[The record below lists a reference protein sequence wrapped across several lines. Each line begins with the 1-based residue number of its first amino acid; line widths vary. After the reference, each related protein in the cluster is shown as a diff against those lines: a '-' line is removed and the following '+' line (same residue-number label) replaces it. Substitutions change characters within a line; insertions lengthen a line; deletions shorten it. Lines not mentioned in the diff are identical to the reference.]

1 MVLGRLGRSLY
12 EALKRVFRAPAVDEK
27 LVNELVRDIQR
38 ALLQAD
44 VNVRLVLALS
54 ERIRE
59 RALKEE
65 LPPGISRRE
74 HVIKVVYDELVKL
87 VGEKPAELDVRPGQ
101 RKVIMLVGLQGS
113 GKTTSAAKLAYFLKQ
128 KGLKVGLVCADT
140 YRPGAYAQLRQL
152 AEEVGVPFYGEPD
165 GRDPVGIALRGLK
178 EFSGLDVVII
188 DTAGRHKEEKALM
201 EEMKALAAAIRPDE
215 VMLVIDATIG
225 QQAGVQARAF
235 HEATP
240 IGSIFLAKLDGSAR
254 GGGALSAVA
263 ATGARIKFVG
273 TGERIEDIEHF
284 IPARFIGR
292 LLGIGDIEAIIQ
304 KVREAEKEVSEE
316 ALVAIARGR
325 FTLYELREVLKGMSR
340 RGRLSKLLGLLPG
353 LPYEVPKEA
362 FDEMEVKMK
371 RWLAI
376 MDSMTSE
383 EMANPRILNASR
395 IRRIARGSGT
405 TERDVRELIKYYNM
419 MKKMGKQLKK
429 LRRGPLG
436 LRLGHRN
443 CLLYTSP
450 SPRD

>member
-1 MVLGRLGRSLY
+1 
-12 EALKRVFRAPAVDEK
+12 
-27 LVNELVRDIQR
+27 
-38 ALLQAD
+38 
-44 VNVRLVLALS
+44 
-54 ERIRE
+54 
-59 RALKEE
+59 
-65 LPPGISRRE
+65 
-74 HVIKVVYDELVKL
+74 
-87 VGEKPAELDVRPGQ
+87 
-101 RKVIMLVGLQGS
+101 MLVGLQGS

-215 VMLVIDATIG
+215 VILVIDATIG

-284 IPARFIGR
+284 VPTRFIGR

-362 FDEMEVKMK
+362 FDEMEVKVK

-436 LRLGHRN
+436 LRLGRGKW
-443 CLLYTSP
+443 P
-450 SPRD
+450 FKAG

>member
-1 MVLGRLGRSLY
+1 MVLARLGKALY
-12 EALKRVFRAPAVDEK
+12 EAVKRVFRAPAVDER

-54 ERIRE
+54 ERIRK

-65 LPPGISRRE
+65 FPPGISRRE
-74 HVIKVVYDELVKL
+74 HVIKVVYEELVRL

-101 RKVIMLVGLQGS
+101 RKVLMLVGLQGS
-113 GKTTSAAKLAYFLKQ
+113 GKTTSAAKLAYFFKQ

-152 AEEVGVPFYGEPD
+152 ADYVGVPFYGEPD

-178 EFSGLDVVII
+178 ALSDADLIII

-201 EEMKALAAAIRPDE
+201 EEMRSLAAAIRPDE

-225 QQAGVQARAF
+225 QQAGVQAAAF
-235 HEATP
+235 HQATP

-263 ATGARIKFVG
+263 ATGAPIKFVG
-273 TGERIEDIEHF
+273 TGEKVEDIEHF
-284 IPARFIGR
+284 VPTRFIAR
-292 LLGIGDIEAIIQ
+292 LLGIGDLEAIIQ
-304 KVREAEKEVSEE
+304 KVREAEKEVSGE
-316 ALVAIARGR
+316 ALEAIARGR
-325 FTLYELREVLKGMSR
+325 FTFYELREVLKSMR
-340 RGRLSKLLGLLPG
+340 KRGWLSKLLGFLPG
-353 LPYEVPKEA
+353 LPYELPSEA
-362 FDEMEVKMK
+362 TGEMEVKVE

-376 MDSMTSE
+376 MNSMTPE
-383 EMANPRILNASR
+383 EMANPRILNSSR

-419 MKKMGKQLKK
+419 MKKMGKQLRK
-429 LRRGPLG
+429 LRRTPFG
-436 LRLGHRN
+436 LKLAKGKWPIRMG
-443 CLLYTSP
+443 
-450 SPRD
+450 

>member
-383 EMANPRILNASR
+383 EMTNPRILNASR

-436 LRLGHRN
+436 LRLGHRKW
-443 CLLYTSP
+443 P
-450 SPRD
+450 FKAG

>member
-12 EALKRVFRAPAVDEK
+12 DALRRVFRAPAVDEK

-54 ERIRE
+54 ERIRK
-59 RALKEE
+59 RALGED

-87 VGEKPAELDVRPGQ
+87 VGEKPAEIDVGPG
-101 RKVIMLVGLQGS
+101 RKKIIMLVGLQGS
-113 GKTTSAAKLAYFLKQ
+113 GKTTSAAKLAYFFKRE
-128 KGLKVGLVCADT
+128 GLKAGLICADT
-140 YRPGAYAQLRQL
+140 YRPGAYAQLSQL
-152 AEEVGVPFYGEPD
+152 AEVAGALFYGEP
-165 GRDPVGIALRGLK
+165 GAKDPVGIALRGLK
-178 EFSGLDVVII
+178 ELSEADVIII

-201 EEMKALAAAIRPDE
+201 EEMRALAEAIEPDE

-263 ATGARIKFVG
+263 ETGARIKFVG
-273 TGERIEDIEHF
+273 TGEKIEDIEHF
-284 IPARFIGR
+284 VPTRFIAR
-292 LLGIGDIEAIIQ
+292 LLGIGDLESIIQ
-304 KVREAEKEVSEE
+304 RVREAEAEISEE
-316 ALVAIARGR
+316 AVMAIARGK
-325 FTLYELREVLKGMSR
+325 FTLYELRDVLKGMSR
-340 RGRLSKLLGLLPG
+340 RGRLSRLLGLLPG
-353 LPYEVPKEA
+353 LSYEIPKEA
-362 FDEMEVKMK
+362 FEEMEAKVKK
-371 RWLAI
+371 WLAI
-376 MDSMTSE
+376 MDSMTPE

-405 TERDVRELIKYYNM
+405 TERDVRELLKYYNTM
-419 MKKMGKQLKK
+419 RKMGKSLKK
-429 LRRGPLG
+429 FRRGLPFLKAKK
-436 LRLGHRN
+436 LPFRV
-443 CLLYTSP
+443 
-450 SPRD
+450 

>member
-152 AEEVGVPFYGEPD
+152 AEEVGVPFYGELD

-383 EMANPRILNASR
+383 EMTNPRILNASR

-436 LRLGHRN
+436 LRLGHRKW
-443 CLLYTSP
+443 P
-450 SPRD
+450 FKAG